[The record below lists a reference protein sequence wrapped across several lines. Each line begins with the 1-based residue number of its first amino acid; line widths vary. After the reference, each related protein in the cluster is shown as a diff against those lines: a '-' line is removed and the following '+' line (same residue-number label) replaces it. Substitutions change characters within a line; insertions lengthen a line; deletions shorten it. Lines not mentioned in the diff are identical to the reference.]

1 MLSIRAYTYF
11 YKQGRPL
18 SYKMN
23 NKAILPATMA
33 FLAASSLLMIGGIGI
48 QLAEASGPIC
58 PSKGGAA
65 AIVDPDAP
73 VNTNIPPTTPQP
85 TV

>member
-1 MLSIRAYTYF
+1 
-11 YKQGRPL
+11 
-18 SYKMN
+18 MN
-23 NKAILPATMA
+23 NKAILLATMA

-73 VNTNIPPTTPQP
+73 NSVNTNIPPTAPQP

>member
-1 MLSIRAYTYF
+1 
-11 YKQGRPL
+11 
-18 SYKMN
+18 MN
-23 NKAILPATMA
+23 NKAILLATMA
-33 FLAASSLLMIGGIGI
+33 FLAASSLLMMMIGGIGI
-48 QLAEASGPIC
+48 QLAEASGPNC

-73 VNTNIPPTTPQP
+73 NSMNTNIPPTTPQP

>member
-1 MLSIRAYTYF
+1 
-11 YKQGRPL
+11 
-18 SYKMN
+18 MN
-23 NKAILPATMA
+23 NKAILLATMA
-33 FLAASSLLMIGGIGI
+33 FLAASSLLMMMIGGIGI
-48 QLAEASGPIC
+48 QLAEASGPNC

-73 VNTNIPPTTPQP
+73 NSVNTNIPPTTPQP